1 MQEANKNA
9 PSTAMDAA
17 HTKINVDMIV
27 PLICVHC
34 DIVIDWAYDT
44 DYQVEVDG
52 EDVTI
57 CEGCYNDYLCYG
69 GDFGDAHYKKLLGGC
84 PHKDWAV
91 AELASRKVVQ
101 TA

>member
-1 MQEANKNA
+1 MPMQIKNA
-9 PSTAMDAA
+9 CSAVTEQAPMQT
-17 HTKINVDMIV
+17 NVTGSI